1 MNPGINSKVM
11 LAPSGLAKLSSPG
24 FYEGC
29 FFRRTR
35 YLSSQLNKADCLPQF
50 RWKSLKYQLSFIE
63 KEAIQPDP
71 KTETPTLPGSPAC
84 TNQFFNLLAPI
95 ICILSP

>member
-1 MNPGINSKVM
+1 MNPRINSKVM
-11 LAPSGLAKLSSPG
+11 ALRGLAKLLSLG

-35 YLSSQLNKADCLPQF
+35 YLSSQLSSADCPPQF
-50 RWKSLKYQLSFIE
+50 RWKALNYQLSFTE
-63 KEAIQPDP
+63 KEAIRPDP

-84 TNQFFNLLAPI
+84 TNQCFNLLAPI
-95 ICILSP
+95 VCNLLL